1 MVNSKFIRE
10 AVYGLIF
17 FGVVYTLVS
26 MTTTIYETLAVLFGC
41 TFVLYWFVY
50 KIRKI
55 SFYLKSFVYLG
66 GMVAL
71 FLLAGKIGLL
81 AIIALHIIVPAWVI
95 YKRRAKIKEGYVEFE
110 RVANKAFPPK
120 KEVKNDF
127 QEKKPAKSVKSVK
140 PVQKKKKLGTPNKN
154 KGKTNKKSPATGD
167 KTKRTR
173 KPRAVKQGRKDSAKK
188 TTNK

>member
-1 MVNSKFIRE
+1 MVHAKFIRE

-17 FGVVYTLVS
+17 FGVVYTLVNL
-26 MTTTIYETLAVLFGC
+26 TTTIYGTLAVLFGC

-71 FLLAGKIGLL
+71 FLLAGKFGLL

-95 YKRRAKIKEGYVEFE
+95 YRRREKIKEGYVEFE

-120 KEVKNDF
+120 KEVKEEVKEEVKNNV
-127 QEKKPAKSVKSVK
+127 QAKK

-154 KGKTNKKSPATGD
+154 KGKTNKKSPATSD

-173 KPRAVKQGRKDSAKK
+173 KSSAVKQGRKDSAKK

>member
-26 MTTTIYETLAVLFGC
+26 MTTTIYQTLAVLFGC

-55 SFYLKSFVYLG
+55 SFYLKSFAYVG

-95 YKRRAKIKEGYVEFE
+95 YKRREKIKEGYVEFE

-120 KEVKNDF
+120 KEVKKEVKNNV
-127 QEKKPAKSVKSVK
+127 QAKKPA
-140 PVQKKKKLGTPNKN
+140 QKKKKSCTPNKN

-173 KPRAVKQGRKDSAKK
+173 KPRAVKQGSKNSAKK